1 MPQTTGAVHDQILEI
16 IKPKGWAVLPQRWVV
31 ERTLCWLNNSRRLPK
46 DYEISTT
53 SEENM
58 IMISHLHTLLRRFL
72 NTGSYSGELLE
83 EHSLAVG
90 VGKCVRN
97 SRTSHPQRDSKTQYR
112 ELIDKVLEG
121 FGRDEQ
127 AELFIGSIMALKP
140 RYTRDQMGIPIY

>member
-72 NTGSYSGELLE
+72 NTGSYNLGN
-83 EHSLAVG
+83 LATSVTNRVNG
-90 VGKCVRN
+90 V
-97 SRTSHPQRDSKTQYR
+97 DSIKWR
-112 ELIDKVLEG
+112 ID
-121 FGRDEQ
+121 Q
-127 AELFIGSIMALKP
+127 ALAEAERLN
-140 RYTRDQMGIPIY
+140 